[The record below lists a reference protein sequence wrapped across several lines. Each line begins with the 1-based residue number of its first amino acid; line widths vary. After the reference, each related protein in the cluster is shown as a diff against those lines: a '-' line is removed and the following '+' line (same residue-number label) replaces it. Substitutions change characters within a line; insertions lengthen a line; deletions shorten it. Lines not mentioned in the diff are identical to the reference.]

1 MPKRPVDVSASMLRP
16 ARSQPA
22 QERNADIGAYFSTQN
37 VVATYIPV
45 ESLRPNPFQPRKD
58 FREADLEELALSM
71 QQLGFFGTLLAR
83 PAPDGAAAYELAYG
97 ERRLRAAMLAGLKEL
112 PVYLRDLSD
121 QEMLEIAMAENV
133 LRADLNPLEE
143 AQGLRDMMQLFGL
156 SIRELAAR
164 LGKGKGY
171 VEKRLYLLRTPPD
184 VQEMIM
190 AHPETVRSARPL
202 AAIDDEAL
210 RSQLITEV
218 VAGRLASD
226 DIEDRAA
233 ELLSGMDPSL
243 VGYRLSPTGDSGFT
257 EVEDEG
263 FTDVETFSPQEVSP
277 TGDTSSDL
285 SNPATLGL
293 KRDRLSTGYR
303 ALMGFFT
310 TRRVTYDEDTASK
323 VRAIRDL
330 CERYLALWEA
340 RGEH

>member
-1 MPKRPVDVSASMLRP
+1 MPKRPVDVSAAMLRP
-16 ARSQPA
+16 DRSQPA
-22 QERNADIGAYFSTQN
+22 QERNADIGAYFSAQN
-37 VVATYIPV
+37 VVATYLPV
-45 ESLRPNPFQPRKD
+45 GSLRPNPFQPRKE
-58 FREADLEELALSM
+58 FREVDLEELALSM

-83 PAPDGAAAYELAYG
+83 PASDGSDKYELAYG
-97 ERRLRAAMLAGLKEL
+97 ERRLRAALLAGLKEL
-112 PVYLRDLSD
+112 PVYLRDLTD

-133 LRADLNPLEE
+133 LRTDLNPLEE

-171 VEKRLYLLRTPPD
+171 VEKRLYLLRTPAD
-184 VQEMIM
+184 VQAMIL

-202 AAIDDEAL
+202 AAIEDEAL
-210 RSQLITEV
+210 RAQLIAEV
-218 VAGRLASD
+218 IAGRLASD

-233 ELLSGMDPSL
+233 EILTGSNTHLAEYP
-243 VGYRLSPTGDSGFT
+243 LSPAGDRTFAT
-257 EVEDEG
+257 EDGEFADA
-263 FTDVETFSPQEVSP
+263 ETFSLGDVSP
-277 TGDTSSDL
+277 TGDTSED
-285 SNPATLGL
+285 PANSTTLGL

>member
-1 MPKRPVDVSASMLRP
+1 MPKRPVDVSAAMLRP
-16 ARSQPA
+16 DRSQPA
-22 QERNADIGAYFSTQN
+22 QERNADIGAYFSAQN
-37 VVATYIPV
+37 VVATYLPV
-45 ESLRPNPFQPRKD
+45 ESLRPNPYQPRKD
-58 FREADLEELALSM
+58 FRETDLEELALSM

-83 PAPDGAAAYELAYG
+83 PAPDGGATYELAYG

-171 VEKRLYLLRTPPD
+171 VEKRLYLLRTPAD

-202 AAIDDEAL
+202 AAIEDELL
-210 RSQLITEV
+210 RAQLIGEV
-218 VAGRLASD
+218 VTGRLASD

-233 ELLSGMDPSL
+233 ELLTGNDSR
-243 VGYRLSPTGDSGFT
+243 VARYRVSPTGDSTTAAGDEAFGEAEAFFSEELSPTGDS
-257 EVEDEG
+257 
-263 FTDVETFSPQEVSP
+263 
-277 TGDTSSDL
+277 SSDPTN
-285 SNPATLGL
+285 STASGL

-303 ALMGFFT
+303 SLMGFFT

-323 VRAIRDL
+323 VRAIHDL